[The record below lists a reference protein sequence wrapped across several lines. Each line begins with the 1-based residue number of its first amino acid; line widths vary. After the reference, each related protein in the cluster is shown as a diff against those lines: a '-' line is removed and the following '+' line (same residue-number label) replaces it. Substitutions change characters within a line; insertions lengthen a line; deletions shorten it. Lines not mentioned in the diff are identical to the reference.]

1 MLPEAKH
8 NSWFS
13 HDVTKIWTKKLS
25 LLLSFYFHVILEHL
39 KTLIQ
44 TNFRFRKGSLF
55 CDTGRLNFQAWRDI
69 WLAAGKALKWV
80 KNITEFWR
88 FCYLDIPCLRIN
100 IASIFMSSSSEE
112 FTHKWEN
119 SKTDVS
125 VSFRRPYLCPWKG
138 PKHGVYIQS
147 FINLG
152 KTLFRIS
159 RIWTIA

>member
-1 MLPEAKH
+1 MYRNG

-13 HDVTKIWTKKLS
+13 HDVTKIRTKKLS

-44 TNFRFRKGSLF
+44 TNFRFKRVLCF
-55 CDTGRLNFQAWRDI
+55 TIQAFAWRDI

-80 KNITEFWR
+80 KNITHFWR
-88 FCYLDIPCLRIN
+88 FCYLNIPCLRIN
-100 IASIFMSSSSEE
+100 IASVFMSSSSEE

-138 PKHGVYIQS
+138 HKHGVSIQS

-152 KTLFRIS
+152 KMLFRIS
-159 RIWTIA
+159 RIWTTTIA